1 MRQRN
6 GFSLVEVIVALVVL
20 SVMMLGAQALA
31 ARMIRTAAVANVQV
45 TAGQLAEDRIDFVR
59 LDPAYDSLAARYG
72 TNENPVT
79 GYPGYRRTT
88 AFTRT
93 TTVTTN
99 GTTDY
104 FTMTVRV
111 THQQLSTPVA
121 RTIVITNP

>member
-1 MRQRN
+1 MRTRA
-6 GFSLVEVIVALVVL
+6 GFSLVEVMVALVML
-20 SVMMLGAQALA
+20 TVMMLGATALA
-31 ARMIRTAAVANVQV
+31 GRMIRTAASANIQV

-59 LDPAYDSLAARYG
+59 LDPAYDSLSTRYSG
-72 TNENPVT
+72 TESPVT
-79 GYPGYRRTT
+79 GYPGFQRTT

-104 FTMTVRV
+104 FTVTVRV

-121 RTIVITNP
+121 RTVVMTNP